1 MAIPG
6 LAELTDGDENISPT
20 LFLLSGPPGI
30 GKRDYC
36 REFLE
41 EGLGSKKR
49 CIFLSSKITD
59 KENIELFDMKG
70 GSFRSLF
77 VNPVLLYETP
87 DEKSLEE
94 TLMQITSYLSDI
106 RTDESQDQ
114 QTSSAIENDDNI
126 VYFAMD
132 SLNHFCDIF
141 EVSSIKKFWHDWFSS

>member
-59 KENIELFDMKG
+59 KEKIELFDMKG

-106 RTDESQDQ
+106 R
-114 QTSSAIENDDNI
+114 A
-126 VYFAMD
+126 
-132 SLNHFCDIF
+132 
-141 EVSSIKKFWHDWFSS
+141 